1 MAGGSPAAT
10 AELCVAGSPDG
21 SPGRE
26 SPSPPPFPADADDV
40 EDDRFARPCDFAI
53 RLVKLHNV
61 PLTPGEQVEVAW
73 EGFHQSGVT
82 SAIVH
87 ADGTAPLRHRFH
99 IHHRPHAE
107 GPTAG
112 RPSVHE
118 LHFCVRQVRPNYST
132 AANLD
137 KLTLTLLTS
146 DPLSGRMGIASS
158 KNIVLILHL
167 EVTYPGQALPF
178 LAAPTH
184 PRRHSGARRHSAGEA
199 AEAARP
205 EGSPVHSH
213 RAGGIRSATP
223 DPPPTHG
230 RVTPRRP
237 GQSDLMAASLPSRRS
252 ASLPPSPPR
261 PAGPPE
267 GWKDAATS
275 PRFPHCTAPPLY
287 RSQPIIGYHGGEAG
301 SPRRECC
308 AIA

>member
-21 SPGRE
+21 SPGRK

-118 LHFCVRQVRPNYST
+118 LHFCVRHVRPNYGS
-132 AANLD
+132 AVILVPRPPKLQHRGQSGQAHSHPLD
-137 KLTLTLLTS
+137 LRPPLRADGDRLLEEHRS
-146 DPLSGRMGIASS
+146 DPAPGGHVPRSG
-158 KNIVLILHL
+158 
-167 EVTYPGQALPF
+167 
-178 LAAPTH
+178 
-184 PRRHSGARRHSAGEA
+184 
-199 AEAARP
+199 
-205 EGSPVHSH
+205 
-213 RAGGIRSATP
+213 
-223 DPPPTHG
+223 PPL
-230 RVTPRRP
+230 PRRP
-237 GQSDLMAASLPSRRS
+237 YPSPTPLRGPEALCKRGCGGGKTRGLPGP
-252 ASLPPSPPR
+252 LPPGR
-261 PAGPPE
+261 R
-267 GWKDAATS
+267 D
-275 PRFPHCTAPPLY
+275 PL
-287 RSQPIIGYHGGEAG
+287 RDS
-301 SPRRECC
+301 
-308 AIA
+308 